1 MVVLVLIACS
11 GCAPREQ
18 PSTLAAIEV
27 PIPTGRDRT
36 DLIKAL
42 EEFGAAEAL
51 HVDVATAQALEY
63 ERSNLPQ
70 DAHSTLRMGV
80 WRGDKDRTRPVA
92 DLAPQK
98 AKRDCGAMIE
108 RNDSFTDTFIVPG
121 SAVRYDGTGT
131 AEFGIVVHCWLDH
144 EIAMHDCY
152 VAFFGAEF
160 PTNKPEAK
168 PYLLRYAATS
178 LARLDLPARN
188 DR

>member
-1 MVVLVLIACS
+1 MWRMVVLVLIACS

-80 WRGDKDRTRPVA
+80 WRGDKDQDLEMSVTDMGHLGRAWVSFIRSGDADVSGEGRERLLGVLRDRWPDARLLPV
-92 DLAPQK
+92 LPS
-98 AKRDCGAMIE
+98 GGL
-108 RNDSFTDTFIVPG
+108 P
-121 SAVRYDGTGT
+121 
-131 AEFGIVVHCWLDH
+131 
-144 EIAMHDCY
+144 
-152 VAFFGAEF
+152 
-160 PTNKPEAK
+160 
-168 PYLLRYAATS
+168 
-178 LARLDLPARN
+178 LARDLVATPQGYEVIRSERGKYDLPVEPPAVH
-188 DR
+188 